1 MKVYAAPP
9 AHLSRAMFRVAK
21 ALEEYAPAD
30 VEFVDDAGDAELVVL
45 HAIGYGETE
54 LEAHRLTT
62 AGKRYAVMQYCLR
75 STQKP
80 NVEPWLPIW
89 RGAAAVWSYYDL
101 TTLALEDGFEL
112 GPVPF
117 YFAPLGAD
125 ARVFS
130 HVAPITTEG
139 RFAILTSGYVAHTEA
154 VREAAAAARAAGRRM
169 YHLGPDL
176 QLGPHV
182 ARGLDV
188 PDEMLAGIYRR
199 CDFVA
204 GLRRGEGFELPA
216 AEGLL
221 CGARPV
227 CFDRPHYRRWF
238 GPWARF
244 IPEADADVVTAAL
257 LEQFELGPG
266 TLTEG
271 DLEAARSAFDW
282 RMLVAGFWRTVATTA
297 R

>member
-1 MKVYAAPP
+1 MRVYVAPP
-9 AHLSRAMFRVAK
+9 AHLSRAMFRVAE
-21 ALEEYAPAD
+21 ALAQYRPSN
-30 VEFVDDAGDAELVVL
+30 VEIVDDAADAELVVL

-54 LEAHRLTT
+54 LEAHKLTT

-101 TTLALEDGFEL
+101 AQLAHDDGFEL

-117 YFAPLGAD
+117 YYAPLGAD
-125 ARVFS
+125 SSVFS
-130 HVAPITTEG
+130 PALEAGTEG
-139 RFAILTSGYVAHTEA
+139 RFAILTSGYVAQTEG
-154 VREAAAAARAAGRRM
+154 VLEAAAAARAAGRRM

-182 ARGLDV
+182 ARGNDIT
-188 PDEMLAGIYRR
+188 DEMLAGIYRR

-204 GLRRGEGFELPA
+204 GLRRIEGFEMPA

-244 IPEADADVVTAAL
+244 VPEHDADVVTAAL

-271 DLEAARSAFDW
+271 DLMAARSAFEW
-282 RMLVAGFWRTVATTA
+282 RTLVAGFWRIVVTTA